1 MSCSRGGRDT
11 GVVVVTREEEATELG
26 LGTMIP
32 VYGAGKMFFR
42 IDCWCIFGCC
52 CPNANYATR
61 PNGIKLF
68 TCFVLRNQFL
78 GIYRRLKRVGF
89 RRWPVGYL
97 ASSRELTPY

>member
-42 IDCWCIFGCC
+42 IDCWWYLWLLL
-52 CPNANYATR
+52 PKR
-61 PNGIKLF
+61 E
-68 TCFVLRNQFL
+68 LRNAS
-78 GIYRRLKRVGF
+78 KRNQIVYMF
-89 RRWPVGYL
+89 RF
-97 ASSRELTPY
+97 T

>member
-11 GVVVVTREEEATELG
+11 GVVVVTREEEATEVG

-32 VYGAGKMFFR
+32 VYGAGKMLFR

-68 TCFVLRNQFL
+68 TCFVLR
-78 GIYRRLKRVGF
+78 K
-89 RRWPVGYL
+89 
-97 ASSRELTPY
+97 